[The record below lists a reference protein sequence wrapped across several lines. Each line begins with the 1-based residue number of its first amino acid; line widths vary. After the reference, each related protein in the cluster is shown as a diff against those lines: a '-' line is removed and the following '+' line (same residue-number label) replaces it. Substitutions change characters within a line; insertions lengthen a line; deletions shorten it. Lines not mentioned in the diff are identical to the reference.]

1 MSRVR
6 SLMGSRWPRRAARA
20 RGLVAL
26 VAVASAVTA
35 CGGSNASSS
44 SSSASSSP
52 GTSSAS
58 HAAAPSG
65 NLVVLTSAI
74 GTTIS
79 PTNGT
84 TTQTPTSDVYDTLLS
99 NPETTGQDGLVQYN
113 YNRTVPELATGYT
126 HKGDVYIFTLRRGV
140 KSCTGNT
147 LTSADVVY
155 SAARAAASPDTLGS
169 PTAAA
174 AAYNTAGVF
183 PASVLSPAGKKA
195 AKGLNGD
202 VKAVGQYKVEIV
214 AHHDNGTLPLELSQ
228 FPTAIFDSKAAKA
241 HAMRSD
247 PWSTKYLAAH
257 AAGFGPY
264 CLANWSPSNNSFTL
278 TANPDYFFKPGFHQI
293 LVRGVSTPS
302 TELAAL
308 QSGQADVADSL
319 TPDEYKSAASSPA
332 VHVLT
337 DFGSTLN
344 LIMPLNENIAPFN
357 GPKGLLVRR
366 AVALALPYKAIIQG
380 AMQGQGQPFSGFI
393 PDTIAGAAS
402 YPSLFQTNISK
413 AKQLL
418 AQAGYANGTG
428 LPAAGLK
435 LYYQAEMAGAEE
447 PVALAI
453 KADLAK
459 IGMNIQ
465 LNPLPGTQYT
475 PRQFGP
481 HKDLPM
487 SLQDAGVGLYNG
499 FYYLQSWYVP
509 STSGGFVGV
518 GNYDN
523 STVNAAYLAGT
534 STTNAASQKHQL
546 TIAQN
551 ALAQTLPV
559 IPIARLPLNAAI
571 RSNITGIV
579 VSGPGLMYLAHAR
592 RT

>member
-1 MSRVR
+1 MSRER
-6 SLMGSRWPRRAARA
+6 SLMGSRWRRRASRA
-20 RGLVAL
+20 RGLVGL
-26 VAVASAVTA
+26 VVIASAVTA

-44 SSSASSSP
+44 SSASSSP

-58 HAAAPSG
+58 HVNAPSG

-79 PTNGT
+79 PTNGS

-99 NPETTGQDGLVQYN
+99 NPETAGKNGLAQYN

-126 HKGDVYIFTLRRGV
+126 HKGDAYIFTLRRGF

-195 AKGLNGD
+195 AKGLNGE
-202 VKAVGQYKVEIV
+202 VKALGPYKVEIV

-241 HAMRSD
+241 HATPSD
-247 PWSTKYLAAH
+247 PWSTKYLATH

-278 TANPDYFFKPGFHQI
+278 TANPGYFFKAGFHQI

-308 QSGQADVADSL
+308 QSGQADVVDSL
-319 TPDEYKSAASSPA
+319 TPDEYRSAASSAA

-344 LIMPLNENIAPFN
+344 LIMPLNEKIAPFS

-380 AMQGQGQPFSGFI
+380 AMQGQAQLFPGFI

-428 LPAAGLK
+428 LPTAGLK
-435 LYYQAEMAGAEE
+435 LYYQSEMAGAEE

-453 KADLAK
+453 KAALAK
-459 IGMNIQ
+459 IGMNIE

-509 STSGGFVGV
+509 TTSGGFVGV

-523 STVNAAYLAGT
+523 STVNSAYLAGS
-534 STTNAASQKHQL
+534 STTNGASQKHDL

-559 IPIARLPLNAAI
+559 IPIAHLPLNAAI